1 MTKIKIKPS
10 YDEYNLTNPT
20 LKNTTYQPTQPKLVP
35 NPTQRCYAPDKIYNR
50 TSQTSIY
57 KDVYIFFCQLFG
69 VWGIFVGVI
78 LVVLTPTFL
87 PGSRVD
93 DFYCCS
99 SSSTGRR
106 TKDGSL
112 GLADYKTSG
121 LTVWRG
127 RTDISIW
134 GRRSR
139 GLRRWR
145 RVHDR
150 PGVEY

>member
-1 MTKIKIKPS
+1 MTKIKTETS

-20 LKNTTYQPTQPKLVP
+20 QKHNLPTQPKLVP

-57 KDVYIFFCQLFG
+57 KDVYIYLFLPTF
-69 VWGIFVGVI
+69 WCVGNI
-78 LVVLTPTFL
+78 CMCDLVVLTPTFL

-150 PGVEY
+150 TGVEY

>member
-1 MTKIKIKPS
+1 MTNITSQTPLSKTQP
-10 YDEYNLTNPT
+10 TN
-20 LKNTTYQPTQPKLVP
+20 PTQPKLVP

-57 KDVYIFFCQLFG
+57 KDVYISFSANFLVCGEYLY
-69 VWGIFVGVI
+69 GVI

-106 TKDGSL
+106 TKDG
-112 GLADYKTSG
+112 T
-121 LTVWRG
+121 R
-127 RTDISIW
+127 
-134 GRRSR
+134 
-139 GLRRWR
+139 
-145 RVHDR
+145 
-150 PGVEY
+150 